1 MAAARPIPSFLQLP
15 IDELAD
21 DDVQSVERPR
31 PRDAALA
38 RGGSLRLTQP
48 VRIAPPADDDGQT
61 GFDDGWRTP
70 GKSARPLTEVPAL
83 GRAPTAAQ
91 EPAGTPM
98 PAFDR
103 NAVLASWR
111 TWLRAWEVDVDPAPV
126 VDAIIERLGDSR
138 RSFHNLER
146 LASELARLDE
156 WRHAAQDSAAVGF
169 ATCLRYVILDP
180 SRCDNE
186 ARSAEFARI
195 GLAGLG
201 IDTNRIRLV
210 RELIVSTREGAVI
223 GSADARLLA
232 DIGRA
237 RLADPPRL
245 FDTHE
250 DDLRAESVH
259 LVDAIYWRR
268 RIAAIRAML
277 IRPSVYL
284 TDIARGRLEA
294 AARGNLSRRL
304 EAR

>member
-15 IDELAD
+15 IDALAD

-48 VRIAPPADDDGQT
+48 VRIAPPADDGQA
-61 GFDDGWRTP
+61 GVDDAGRKP
-70 GKSARPLTEVPAL
+70 GQSARPLAEVPAL
-83 GRAPTAAQ
+83 GRALTVAAQ

-103 NAVLASWR
+103 DAVLASWR
-111 TWLRAWEVDVDPAPV
+111 AWLRAWEVDTDPAPV
-126 VDAIIERLGDSR
+126 VDAIIERMGDSR

-146 LASELARLDE
+146 LASELVRLDE
-156 WRHAAQDSAAVGF
+156 WRHAAQDSVAVGF

-294 AARGNLSRRL
+294 TARGNLSRRL

>member
-21 DDVQSVERPR
+21 DDAQSVERPR

-48 VRIAPPADDDGQT
+48 VRIAPPADDGQT
-61 GFDDGWRTP
+61 GFDDAGLTP
-70 GKSARPLTEVPAL
+70 GQSARPLAEVSAL
-83 GRAPTAAQ
+83 GRALSAAQ
-91 EPAGTPM
+91 EPARPPM

-103 NAVLASWR
+103 DSVLASWR
-111 TWLRAWEVDVDPAPV
+111 AWLRAWEVDADPAPV

-156 WRHAAQDSAAVGF
+156 WRHATEDSAAVGF

-201 IDTNRIRLV
+201 VDTNRIRLV

-277 IRPSVYL
+277 IRPRIYL

-304 EAR
+304 DTR